1 MFRTTI
7 SIAAAQLAS
16 ANQGFEHQCPCSS
29 PAPVFTQHQVEV
41 SNQHQQKLALKQT
54 SNAQR
59 TLYGEVEYANPKP
72 ENAGHT
78 VRERGSMRSVS
89 NVSRP
94 RRNHQHEHIQM
105 ADSAPDAGAGPII
118 DLDSGADHP
127 PVEEKCF
134 SSTEKS
140 PASAILDQNLP
151 IGVDFGA

>member
-7 SIAAAQLAS
+7 FIAAAQLAS

-29 PAPVFTQHQVEV
+29 PAPVFTQHQVDNEP
-41 SNQHQQKLALKQT
+41 KLALKQA

-59 TLYGEVEYANPKP
+59 TLYGEVDYANPKP

-94 RRNHQHEHIQM
+94 RRDHQHEHIQM
-105 ADSAPDAGAGPII
+105 ADSAPDAAAGPII
-118 DLDSGADHP
+118 DFDSGVDHP
-127 PVEEKCF
+127 PIAKYENPVPAASIAKGE
-134 SSTEKS
+134 TEDIFVRFYPK
-140 PASAILDQNLP
+140 L
-151 IGVDFGA
+151 